1 MHNDYREIFKRLSK
15 SYYDDT
21 FEKEV
26 ENILSSH
33 SMDREKLAKIISILC
48 GVNIEHIENYI
59 SNLKNAIKNYT
70 ASAEKVVTKLPCSTQ
85 CAKDGDIICEKS
97 CPVNA
102 IFRDPNDNNIYINDE
117 LCLDCGLCVRNC
129 PSGSI
134 LDKKEFIPLAELL
147 KSESIVIAAVAP
159 AIMGQFGKN
168 TTINQLR
175 TAFKKLGFTDM
186 VEVAF
191 FADMLT
197 LKEAVEYDHFVKD
210 EQDFMITSCCCPM
223 WVGMLK
229 KVYNDLVKYVSPSV
243 SPMIAAGRVL
253 KLLNPNCKVVFVGPC
268 IAKKAEAREKDLLG
282 DIDFVLTF
290 TELRDIFDVFDIQ
303 PENLEEDFSSEYAS
317 KGGRLYARTGG
328 VSIAVSEA
336 IEKLFPNKY
345 KFLKTIQADG
355 VKGCKSL
362 LDKIKQEDIS
372 ANFVEGMGCVGGCVG
387 GPKVIIDPSEGRNA
401 VNNFAEN
408 SSIKVSVDSN
418 CMNDIL
424 SKININSVE
433 DFKDKD
439 KISIFEREFK

>member
-1 MHNDYREIFKRLSK
+1 MYDNYRQIFKRLLK
-15 SYYDDT
+15 SYYDNT
-21 FEKEV
+21 FEEEV
-26 ENILSSH
+26 ESILSSY
-33 SMDREKLAKIISILC
+33 SMDREKLTKIISILC
-48 GVNIEHIENYI
+48 GVNIDDSDNYI
-59 SNLKNAIKNYT
+59 YDLKNAIINYKT
-70 ASAEKVVTKLPCSTQ
+70 SQGKIVTKLPCSGN
-85 CAKDGDIICEKS
+85 CSKDGDIICEKS

-102 IFRDPNDNNIYINDE
+102 IFRDPKDNNIYINDE
-117 LCLDCGLCVRNC
+117 LCLDCGLCVKNC
-129 PSGSI
+129 PNGSI
-134 LDKKEFIPLAELL
+134 LDKKEFIPLAQLL
-147 KSESIVIAAVAP
+147 KGQSIVIAAVAP
-159 AIMGQFGKN
+159 AIMGQFGKDV
-168 TTINQLR
+168 TINQLR

-197 LKEAVEYDHFVKD
+197 LKEAVEYDHFVKN

-268 IAKKAEAREKDLLG
+268 IAKKAEAKEKDLIG

-290 TELRDIFDVFDIQ
+290 TEVKDIFEVLDVH
-303 PENLEEDFSSEYAS
+303 PESLEEDMSSEYAS

-336 IEKLFPNKY
+336 IEKLFPKKY

-362 LDKIKQEDIS
+362 LDKINQKDIN
-372 ANFVEGMGCVGGCVG
+372 ANFVEGMGCIGGCVG
-387 GPKVIIDPSEGRNA
+387 GPKVILDPSKGREA
-401 VNNFAEN
+401 VNNFAKN
-408 SSIKVSVDSN
+408 SSIKVSVDSK

-424 SKININSVE
+424 RKININSIE
-433 DFKDKD
+433 DFKDKN